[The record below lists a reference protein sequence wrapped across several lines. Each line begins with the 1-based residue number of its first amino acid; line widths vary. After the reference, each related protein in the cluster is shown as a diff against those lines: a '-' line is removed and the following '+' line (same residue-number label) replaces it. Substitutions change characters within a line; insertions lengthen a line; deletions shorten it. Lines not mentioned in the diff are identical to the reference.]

1 MKLVKHQYGN
11 HLVKSLKAYH
21 YPVLL
26 ALAILC
32 FIPTLFYYYVG
43 EEAVFTLN
51 SIEMWQ
57 HQEFRSVIM
66 YGSVG
71 GRPPLFNW
79 LMIPL
84 TALMGWEHV
93 LIASR
98 IVTVAATVGTGLI
111 LAWLAQQLWRNPTV
125 SWVAATLYLVTADV
139 ALYRGWLSY
148 ADPLFSMWIVFS
160 IALIWVACL
169 RLSLI
174 LISAAMVAAF
184 AAFLTKAFTAYV
196 FLGVSGL
203 ILLTHPDYRR
213 FLLGY
218 RALMAFGVGFLL
230 PVIWLAFGTHDAG
243 QGGGMY
249 HDMADKLVGLDLG
262 KYGLRLL
269 AYPSEIFLRMMPASL
284 FLAYFLIYK
293 RGVIHGN
300 AAVKTALFI
309 AGVNFLLYL
318 LAPYGGAR
326 YVMPIYAFV
335 VLAAAYLV
343 VQHTSPFPIKKWIVG
358 VLVIELLLRV
368 FAFPYYQK
376 AFRGENFKKMAEVIV
391 AQYGQHPIYITS
403 TDYIGISVAA
413 YIDTLRPRQ
422 PAITFPPADLKD
434 GIVITRPPQT
444 FDGRLLDTITQDGY
458 SVYLV
463 CRGIACDGK
472 LHD

>member
-1 MKLVKHQYGN
+1 M
-11 HLVKSLKAYH
+11 KSLNAYN
-21 YPVLL
+21 YGLLL
-26 ALAILC
+26 ALSVIC

-84 TALMGWEHV
+84 TRLMGWEHV
-93 LIASR
+93 LTASR

-111 LAWLAQQLWRNPTV
+111 LAWLAQQLWRNQTI

-169 RLSLI
+169 RGSLI
-174 LISAAMVAAF
+174 LILAAMVAAF

-203 ILLTHPDYRR
+203 ILLTQPDYRR
-213 FLLGY
+213 FLLHY
-218 RALMAFGVGFLL
+218 RTIIVFGVGLLL
-230 PVIWLAFGTHDAG
+230 PVLWFAFGTHDAG

-249 HDMADKLVGLDLG
+249 HDMADKLVGLDLS
-262 KYGLRLL
+262 KYALRLL
-269 AYPSEIFLRMMPASL
+269 AYPTEIFLRLMPASL
-284 FLAYFLIYK
+284 FVAYFMVYQRK
-293 RGVIHGN
+293 VAYGN
-300 AAVKTALFI
+300 AAVKTALLISGF
-309 AGVNFLLYL
+309 NFLLYL

-343 VQHTSPFPIKKWIVG
+343 VQHASPFHIKKWIVG
-358 VLVIELLLRV
+358 MLVIELLLRV

-376 AFRGENFKKMAEVIV
+376 AYRGENFKKMAQVIV
-391 AQYGQHPIYITS
+391 SQFGRYPLFITS

-413 YIDTLRPRQ
+413 FIDTLRLDQ
-422 PAITFPPADLKD
+422 PAITLPPADFKN
-434 GIVITRPPQT
+434 GIVITSKTQSVE
-444 FDGRLLDTITQDGY
+444 GQLLKKITINGY
-458 SVYLV
+458 SVYLI
-463 CRGIACDGK
+463 CRGLACNAG
-472 LHD
+472 